1 MNIEANLV
9 SVDGLT
15 STANK
20 DDLDTMNLMQLSNV
34 QIRQ

>member
-9 SVDGLT
+9 AVDGLT